1 MADAPTNPPA
11 NPAATAG
18 AAPPGNLAG
27 LSSDVARARLAQY
40 GPNDPAPKGRRTGLR
55 QILLLIANPLIII
68 LLVASVVSI
77 FLGDKVDAG
86 IIIVV
91 VVLGVAV
98 NFFQTYRSEQAI
110 KRLREQVAPTATVL
124 RDGAWKELPRRE
136 VVPGDLVRLS
146 SGDMIPA
153 DGVVLEARDLFVL
166 QAALTGE
173 SMPSEK
179 EPGTDDPA
187 LHKNPSAP
195 NVVFL
200 GTSVVSG
207 TGSIR
212 IFATGRETSFG
223 DIAARLAEAPVET
236 EFEKGLRRFSNLL
249 LRVIFFMVLFILVM
263 SLALKH
269 NAFQS
274 LLFAVAL
281 AVGLTPEFLPMITSV
296 ILATG
301 AMRMAREKVIVKHLA
316 AIQNFGSIDVFC
328 SDKTGTLTAGRMTL
342 EGSVDPEGTDS
353 EWARTLGYINSKYQT
368 GIRSPLDATILER
381 ACPAADGYEK
391 RDEIPFDFE
400 RRRVS
405 VIVERKAEGKTER
418 LLVAKGAPEG
428 LLPLCGQQQC
438 GPMPAAMDAA
448 AAQRALETYEAL
460 SRKGFRVLA
469 VAFANVGEQARY
481 TKEDEKG
488 LVLAGFLAF
497 SDPILPDTVAALK
510 ELKDDGVEV
519 KILTGDSE
527 LVAGHV
533 CEQVGLGS
541 GIVVLGD
548 ELQKTN
554 DAALGALIE
563 KTTVFARVSPAQ
575 KHRIIIE
582 LRARGHVVGYMGDGI
597 NDAPSLHSAD
607 VGISVPAAVD
617 VARDAADIILVEPGL
632 GVLHRGILEGRKA
645 SGNAMKYLLM
655 DTSSNFGN
663 MLSMAAA
670 SVFLPFLPMLPT
682 QILLNNF
689 LYDLSQIAIPT
700 DNVDAE
706 YITRPQKWDM
716 RVIRNF
722 MLYIGPIS
730 SIFDFL
736 TFYVML
742 RVLHAGEP
750 EFHTGWFVES
760 LATQTLVLFVIRTMR
775 NPFRS
780 RPSAPLT
787 IATLAIVA
795 IAVALPFT
803 PLAGPL
809 GFTPLPGIYY
819 VFLAGATAA
828 YLGMVEIGKRILVA
842 RQLKAK
848 PNRDPVHHMN
858 LEREVRK

>member
-1 MADAPTNPPA
+1 M
-11 NPAATAG
+11 AG
-18 AAPPGNLAG
+18 ASSPGNLTG
-27 LSSDVARARLAQY
+27 LSADEARARLAQF
-40 GPNDPAPKGRRTGLR
+40 GPNDPAPQGHRSGLH

-77 FLGDKVDAG
+77 FLGQKVDAG

-124 RDGAWKELPRRE
+124 RDGEWKELPRRE
-136 VVPGDLVRLS
+136 VVPGDMVRLS
-146 SGDMIPA
+146 SGDLIPA
-153 DGVVLEARDLFVL
+153 DGVVLAARDLFVQ

-173 SMPSEK
+173 SLPTEK

-195 NVVFL
+195 NMVFL

-207 TGSIR
+207 TGSIS

-223 DIAARLAEAPVET
+223 DIAARLAEAPEET
-236 EFEKGLRRFSNLL
+236 EFEKGLRRFSSLIL
-249 LRVIFFMVLFILVM
+249 KVIVFMVLFILVM

-269 NAFQS
+269 KPFES

-296 ILATG
+296 ILASG

-342 EGSVDPEGTDS
+342 ESSVDPAGADS
-353 EWARTLGYINSKYQT
+353 EWARTLGYINSKYET
-368 GIRSPLDATILER
+368 GIRSPLDAAILER
-381 ACPAADGYEK
+381 ACPAAEGYEK

-405 VIVERKAEGKTER
+405 VIVEKKPDGNIER

-428 LLPLCGQQQC
+428 LLPLCGRQQR
-438 GPMPAAMDAA
+438 GPTSFPMDAA
-448 AAQRALETYEAL
+448 ATQSARETYEAL

-469 VAFANVGEQARY
+469 VAFARVGEQSKYSR
-481 TKEDEKG
+481 EDEKG

-497 SDPILPDTVAALK
+497 SDPILPDTIAALG
-510 ELKDDGVEV
+510 ELKRDGVNV
-519 KILTGDSE
+519 KILTGDNE
-527 LVAGHV
+527 LVARHV
-533 CEQVGLGS
+533 CEQVGLDAS
-541 GIVVLGD
+541 HVVLGE
-548 ELQKTN
+548 ELQKTDN
-554 DAALGALIE
+554 AALGALIE
-563 KTTVFARVSPAQ
+563 NTTVFARVSPAQ
-575 KHRIIIE
+575 KHRIILE

-689 LYDLSQIAIPT
+689 LYDLSQVTIPT
-700 DNVDAE
+700 DNVDEE
-706 YITRPQKWDM
+706 YITKPQRWDM
-716 RVIRNF
+716 RLIRNF
-722 MLYIGPIS
+722 MLFLGPIS

-736 TFYVML
+736 TFWVML
-742 RVLHAGEP
+742 RVLHAGEA

-775 NPFRS
+775 NPFKS
-780 RPSAPLT
+780 RPSKPLT
-787 IATLAIVA
+787 ITMLSIL
-795 IAVALPFT
+795 AVAVLLPFT

-819 VFLAGATAA
+819 IFLAGATVA
-828 YLGMVEIGKRILVA
+828 YLGMVEIGKRLLVA
-842 RQLKAK
+842 R
-848 PNRDPVHHMN
+848 HI
-858 LEREVRK
+858 